1 MNCLH
6 IYNYIDTHSLESNTF
21 LVLSCY
27 SGKRHSDKRTVW
39 VCFGFFNRRLCD
51 DIHVVH
57 TCMSIFNLIVKLKT
71 LLLHT
76 FVRTTLVWILKQ
88 TRNLFVFLDSSLI
101 NMQLFPWTCI
111 RSWLFVVPACLDH
124 VTAHVTARAAV

>member
-21 LVLSCY
+21 YLATAANDIVTNVL
-27 SGKRHSDKRTVW
+27 
-39 VCFGFFNRRLCD
+39 FGFVLVFLTVVFVMTY
-51 DIHVVH
+51 IVVH

-101 NMQLFPWTCI
+101 NSSLHG
-111 RSWLFVVPACLDH
+111 RVY
-124 VTAHVTARAAV
+124 AHGSL